1 MTINVC
7 ASFLCLCPLLCLFVC
22 VMHTLLL
29 ELSACIHS
37 VVLFVRALYHH
48 EHYNSIKVN
57 LFTVIL
63 ADRNFLACSYT
74 YLTPHTHPHTH
85 PSHTPHTP
93 PHTTHHPPHT
103 LTHTP
108 HTPSIYTG
116 PFLLSV
122 SVHCGRV
129 CGDHAHCWNCATAP
143 SKEGTLLLSK
153 TGKLPLLYKEDA
165 RRLTSLDESTY
176 HFYT

>member
-85 PSHTPHTP
+85 PSHTSTHHTP
-93 PHTTHHPPHT
+93 PSTHPHT
-103 LTHTP
+103 HPSHTL
-108 HTPSIYTG
+108 HIHRTFPS
-116 PFLLSV
+116 L
-122 SVHCGRV
+122 CQ
-129 CGDHAHCWNCATAP
+129 C
-143 SKEGTLLLSK
+143 
-153 TGKLPLLYKEDA
+153 PLWPCVW
-165 RRLTSLDESTY
+165 
-176 HFYT
+176 

>member
-93 PHTTHHPPHT
+93 HTT
-103 LTHTP
+103 L
-108 HTPSIYTG
+108 HTPSHTPLTHPPYTQDLS
-116 PFLLSV
+116 FSLSV
-122 SVHCGRV
+122 SIVAV
-129 CGDHAHCWNCATAP
+129 CVVIMLIVGIVLLHRAKKGHFCCLKPVSCHFSIRRMHAD
-143 SKEGTLLLSK
+143 LL
-153 TGKLPLLYKEDA
+153 P
-165 RRLTSLDESTY
+165 
-176 HFYT
+176 